1 MDWTDTGFNSL
12 RDEEEERRVPW
23 RDPRTGEMLELRF
36 TGTPSTGDR
45 ERLIEEAR
53 ARKSREVE
61 DVDPGTAF
69 VRGAGEKAKA
79 GIEWAMDA
87 PVLKPI
93 SEALRK
99 PGVSTAARMLI
110 PGYAGVEAA
119 TGLVAG
125 AGAALGTMWDQGVEG
140 FDPAIVKE
148 EAGEGIHTALE
159 MVAPIDVAAI
169 GLTGGAGIAA
179 KLARSARGLQGAR
192 VLGRLG
198 QAADVSEGLFGGG
211 QFLGGLEEGNLAE
224 MGVGLARAAG
234 GAAGAAW
241 IPDVPSPKQLGTE
254 VVEEFLPERIPE
266 TPSDVPDLPGGETM
280 NRGPF
285 DVPESWGSETGA
297 VEFGGKRPPEPVKLD
312 PLPEDPNAL
321 IDLWGGGEGS
331 SHFSRS
337 AERAGS
343 YPGTPRHVQIT
354 RAQFDEFH
362 AEAAKQGLPATDDVF
377 LPNDIV
383 KQSVEDPSAQPRV
396 WEGEGGEDV
405 QAILK
410 ELEVEEFLPPARTGS
425 EQITEGGLEGSYQ
438 EGVVPVQKGVQG
450 VQEGVQPPAVPGRP
464 GEVGPLEKLEP
475 GGLLPEG
482 ADIPVVFREW
492 AATNGYELKTYGK
505 KGREAWFKD
514 GKRVTKEDEKMLRAQ
529 WDMEKGEMAL
539 RTSIEGAGER
549 TKVRDDTDPW
559 DSDDVIDVEAKVIED
574 VEPYDQI
581 PDEVARVEADADAA
595 ILEEDALAP
604 IKNLRLRQVT
614 ADSGRLDLALDKGTT
629 SPDMIEQMLKDQFP
643 EHSIE
648 VAPMKAGLGWGK
660 EIDLHHV
667 TFWKDGRLDYKA
679 AERAQELLGG
689 KLLREAPGMEAA
701 KPPVRPAAAPEA
713 DAGVPVSRV
722 GEPRGVAGTFYGSD
736 IAKPDIQM
744 TLPTSG
750 KGVKTIESPGIEGG
764 PSGAPVADW
773 YDAQGSPLKE
783 LESATPGDATY
794 QSDLL
799 GAIHLKR
806 QGVEVAHFVDPETGK
821 RLSVD
826 LREHTEEQLLES
838 LKQLN
843 KVEEPPIKP
852 PAKPALEAVVP
863 TAKGQSFNEFMQEK
877 FGDKRT
883 TGKER
888 AIARAEY
895 KAEGE
900 AKKLAKMAEDAGI
913 PPERL
918 QEELN
923 KGPAEPEAQN
933 IRVDEWIKNPVRS
946 NFEKIHPGL
955 AAKFDDYFS
964 LAEEPAMRNI
974 AELYNLKRGLNK
986 SQRKEAISTLV
997 ELDRHPERNLDDLR
1011 FDDPQVEA
1019 AVRQVRMMVDKTWDD
1034 AVKGGVRK
1042 ADDRPRKNYFP
1053 RKFAEGWEDEA
1064 LQSPKLTENWEDID
1078 PHLEKPRLTGRS
1090 DYRRDWDVLDEYFI
1104 GGYRRISEVQTF
1116 GKGLKELRDLLKTLP
1131 VDPMTSKFVRMNA
1144 RRVLG
1149 REPEGLGGKVLG
1161 TARHTEALADLGLAP
1176 FYQPIQYVNVGL
1188 HAGFG
1193 RSVRGLT
1200 NFMTHY
1206 GDETYRALRSGAL
1219 TPNISQEVIGAY
1231 GGKSTFYP
1239 RAVENFMYGI
1249 PTTDKFTRIPANT
1262 AGRLLVQDA
1271 LESKWYQ
1278 TRYAKWSAGKDLKGL
1293 GFDVSKIKDTPEWH
1307 EKVGKALSDKA
1318 LYRTGAMEVPGWFS
1332 SPAGKLGSQYTRF
1345 MYRHSIMIGNLFKE
1359 AAQGNVLPL
1368 TRFLTVSMP
1377 IIQGASEFLIPLR
1390 EGLREAIK
1398 QSFGEDPYDLEKIK
1412 WEALGDENAWDD
1424 EVTWG
1429 AILRN
1434 KRIPMSHPYKR
1445 ALQNFAMYGG
1455 IGLYQMI
1462 VERIFRGGSIEEKGA
1477 QWLGPVIGTG
1487 MEAVGS
1493 IAADVERAT
1502 EGEWPRHTPR
1512 VGLQQ
1517 IPVGGYQAANRLFPP
1532 EEQGRG
1538 TRGERRRRAR

>member
-1 MDWTDTGFNSL
+1 MADWTVNSGFNPL
-12 RDEEEERRVPW
+12 RDEEEEKRRRMPW
-23 RDPRTGEMLELRF
+23 RDPRTGEMLELEVS
-36 TGTPSTGDR
+36 GTPSMEDLP
-45 ERLIEEAR
+45 RLMEEAR
-53 ARKSREVE
+53 ARKAEEVSSQ
-61 DVDPGTAF
+61 VDPSTAF
-69 VRGAGEKAKA
+69 VRGAEEKAKG

-99 PGVSTAARMLI
+99 PGMKEAARTLI

-125 AGAALGTMWDQGVEG
+125 AGAAVGTMWDQGVEG
-140 FDPAIVKE
+140 FDADIVKE
-148 EAGEGIHTALE
+148 GAGEGIHTALE

-179 KLARSARGLQGAR
+179 KLARTARAAKGAR

-224 MGVGLARAAG
+224 MGIGLARAAG
-234 GAAGAAW
+234 GVAGAAW
-241 IPDVPSPKQLGTE
+241 IPDVPSPKQLGVD
-254 VVEEFLPERIPE
+254 VVEEFLPERVVEP
-266 TPSDVPDLPGGETM
+266 PSDIPDLPGGETM
-280 NRGPF
+280 ARGPF
-285 DVPESWGSETGA
+285 DVPESWGPETGA

-362 AEAAKQGLPATDDVF
+362 AEAANQGLPATDDVF

-410 ELEVEEFLPPARTGS
+410 EMEVEEFLPPARTGS
-425 EQITEGGLEGSYQ
+425 EQVTEGGLEGSYQ

-450 VQEGVQPPAVPGRP
+450 VQEGVQEPSIAGRAGEASPLEPDDVFTADEAARFKGEDINAVKAFDAYKRGEVDHNKFAVDFPELLETYSSYELESLIKSRP
-464 GEVGPLEKLEP
+464 GIADWVDKHPLLDR
-475 GGLLPEG
+475 G
-482 ADIPVVFREW
+482 AAPRL
-492 AATNGYELKTYGK
+492 G
-505 KGREAWFKD
+505 
-514 GKRVTKEDEKMLRAQ
+514 
-529 WDMEKGEMAL
+529 
-539 RTSIEGAGER
+539 
-549 TKVRDDTDPW
+549 
-559 DSDDVIDVEAKVIED
+559 DDVIDVEAKRIED
-574 VEPYDQI
+574 VEPYDQV
-581 PDEVARVEADADAA
+581 PDDIARVEADADAA
-595 ILEEDALAP
+595 ILE
-604 IKNLRLRQVT
+604 
-614 ADSGRLDLALDKGTT
+614 AD
-629 SPDMIEQMLKDQFP
+629 
-643 EHSIE
+643 
-648 VAPMKAGLGWGK
+648 
-660 EIDLHHV
+660 
-667 TFWKDGRLDYKA
+667 
-679 AERAQELLGG
+679 
-689 KLLREAPGMEAA
+689 
-701 KPPVRPAAAPEA
+701 AAAP
-713 DAGVPVSRV
+713 
-722 GEPRGVAGTFYGSD
+722 
-736 IAKPDIQM
+736 
-744 TLPTSG
+744 
-750 KGVKTIESPGIEGG
+750 
-764 PSGAPVADW
+764 
-773 YDAQGSPLKE
+773 
-783 LESATPGDATY
+783 
-794 QSDLL
+794 
-799 GAIHLKR
+799 
-806 QGVEVAHFVDPETGK
+806 
-821 RLSVD
+821 
-826 LREHTEEQLLES
+826 
-838 LKQLN
+838 
-843 KVEEPPIKP
+843 KVEEPIKP

-883 TGKER
+883 TSKER

-895 KAEGE
+895 KAIGE
-900 AKKLAKMAEDAGI
+900 AKKLRKMAEDAGI

-918 QEELN
+918 QAELD
-923 KGPAEPEAQN
+923 KGPPEPEAQN
-933 IRVDEWIKNPVRS
+933 IRVDEWLKNPVRS

-955 AAKFDDYFS
+955 AAKFDDYFG
-964 LAEEPAMRNI
+964 LAEGPSMRNI
-974 AELYNLKRGLNK
+974 AETYNIKWGLSK
-986 SQRKEAISTLV
+986 SQRKEVIGTLV

-1011 FDDPQVEA
+1011 FDNPQVEA
-1019 AVRQVRMMVDKTWDD
+1019 AVRQVRTMLDQTWDD

-1064 LQSPKLTENWEDID
+1064 LQSPKLTENWESID
-1078 PHLEKPRLTGRS
+1078 PHLEKPRLTGRA

-1104 GGYRRISEVQTF
+1104 GSYRRIAEVQTF
-1116 GKGLKELRDLLKTLP
+1116 GKGLKELKDLFKTLP
-1131 VDPMTSKFVRMNA
+1131 LDPMTAKFVRTNA

-1149 REPEGLGGKVLG
+1149 REPEGLMGKVLG

-1307 EKVGKALSDKA
+1307 DKVGKALSDKA
-1318 LYRTGAMEVPGWFS
+1318 LYRTGAMESPGWFS

-1377 IIQGASEFLIPLR
+1377 IIQGASEVLIPLR

-1398 QSFGEDPYDLEKIK
+1398 QSFSEDPYDIDKIK

-1434 KRIPMSHPYKR
+1434 KRIPMSHPLKR
-1445 ALQNFAMYGG
+1445 ALQNFTMYGG
-1455 IGLYQMI
+1455 IGLYQMMI
-1462 VERIFRGGSIEEKGA
+1462 ERIFRGGSIEEKGA

-1493 IAADVERAT
+1493 IAADIERAT
-1502 EGEWPRHTPR
+1502 EGELPRHTPR

-1538 TRGERRRRAR
+1538 TRGERRRRTR

>member
-1 MDWTDTGFNSL
+1 MDWTDTGFNPL

-140 FDPAIVKE
+140 FDPDIVKE

-285 DVPESWGSETGA
+285 DVSESWGSETGA

-362 AEAAKQGLPATDDVF
+362 AEATKQGLPATDDVF

-464 GEVGPLEKLEP
+464 GEVGPLEEILPPELAPVKAELDEVTAAFKTAVESNDTAQMQP
-475 GGLLPEG
+475 LANRMSELNDEIAGGLDTAKQG
-482 ADIPVVFREW
+482 A
-492 AATNGYELKTYGK
+492 
-505 KGREAWFKD
+505 
-514 GKRVTKEDEKMLRAQ
+514 
-529 WDMEKGEMAL
+529 
-539 RTSIEGAGER
+539 
-549 TKVRDDTDPW
+549 
-559 DSDDVIDVEAKVIED
+559 IDVEAKVIDD
-574 VEPYDQI
+574 VEPYDQV
-581 PDEVARVEADADAA
+581 PDDIARVEADADAA
-595 ILEEDALAP
+595 ILEADALAP

-660 EIDLHHV
+660 EVDLHHV
-667 TFWKDGRLDYKA
+667 TFWKNGRLDYKA

-701 KPPVRPAAAPEA
+701 KPPVR
-713 DAGVPVSRV
+713 S
-722 GEPRGVAGTFYGSD
+722 
-736 IAKPDIQM
+736 
-744 TLPTSG
+744 
-750 KGVKTIESPGIEGG
+750 
-764 PSGAPVADW
+764 
-773 YDAQGSPLKE
+773 
-783 LESATPGDATY
+783 
-794 QSDLL
+794 
-799 GAIHLKR
+799 
-806 QGVEVAHFVDPETGK
+806 
-821 RLSVD
+821 
-826 LREHTEEQLLES
+826 
-838 LKQLN
+838 
-843 KVEEPPIKP
+843 EEPPIKP

-895 KAEGE
+895 KAGGE
-900 AKKLAKMAEDAGI
+900 AKKLRQMAEDAGI

-923 KGPAEPEAQN
+923 KGPEEPEAQN